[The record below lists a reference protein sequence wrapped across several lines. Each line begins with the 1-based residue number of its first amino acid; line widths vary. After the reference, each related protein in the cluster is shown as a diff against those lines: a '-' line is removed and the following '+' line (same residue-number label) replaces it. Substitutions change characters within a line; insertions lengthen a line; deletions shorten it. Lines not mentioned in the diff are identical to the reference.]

1 MVGQKPFDRPIVLAL
16 HGRRK
21 GRREEGR
28 KEGRKIITARAHFGE
43 INRVLITR
51 PSRAAGQGV
60 QAPHGRYGRDYKGGT
75 KLEGKRNLMAT
86 EAALLPSI
94 WVNSMMAI

>member
-1 MVGQKPFDRPIVLAL
+1 MKS
-16 HGRRK
+16 RR
-21 GRREEGR
+21 EGR

-51 PSRAAGQGV
+51 PSREGRV
-60 QAPHGRYGRDYKGGT
+60 CKPHMEGKGRDCKGGT
-75 KLEGKRNLMAT
+75 KLEGKRNLRAM

-94 WVNSMMAI
+94 WDNSMMAI